1 MVCASVSGVCLCL
14 LLAWTAAATALN
26 YLCCCCGC
34 WSCVQFSR
42 GNAERERGVR
52 SLQWCC
58 GKRVELGCSH
68 CCRCGCPPASLAG
81 SSLTKIRST
90 CTGCGWVSSSSS
102 AKRVRETSRLETH
115 YPVLICACPGLSSS
129 PLSLP
134 LPLLPLPLRLRC
146 ILCELDARSALHWRY
161 CEAHSFGSVAIPLA
175 PLLTDSILL
184 HHRHSPLPPPLSF
197 AAQFAIVARRRQ
209 PCRHTDEVCSV

>member
-1 MVCASVSGVCLCL
+1 M
-14 LLAWTAAATALN
+14 
-26 YLCCCCGC
+26 
-34 WSCVQFSR
+34 QFSR

-102 AKRVRETSRLETH
+102 SAKRVRETSRLETH

-129 PLSLP
+129 PLSLSLSLCFHFHYDCGVSCASWMRGVHSTGAIARRTLSVRWRSP
-134 LPLLPLPLRLRC
+134 WLPYSQIAYFFIIAILRCLPLF
-146 ILCELDARSALHWRY
+146 RSLHNSPSSR
-161 CEAHSFGSVAIPLA
+161 AADSLA
-175 PLLTDSILL
+175 DTQTKCVVCS
-184 HHRHSPLPPPLSF
+184 
-197 AAQFAIVARRRQ
+197 RRQ
-209 PCRHTDEVCSV
+209 RHQRWRSSGRTCLGERENN